1 MCHTEMFIHSFVQS
15 HLMHKCNGWLLWK
28 WMVDVPSDFQG
39 SPMVSAI
46 CAWLV
51 AMLPPPEHARF
62 LEEDG
67 KRAWRWSMTQLEKLM
82 EVCLRCHAE
91 NTLAAA
97 FFIFQPVSSGQVA
110 KAKGFGVQTCQ
121 PSLLAGL
128 FTLWPGLKH
137 LE

>member
-1 MCHTEMFIHSFVQS
+1 
-15 HLMHKCNGWLLWK
+15 
-28 WMVDVPSDFQG
+28 MVDVPSDFQG

-51 AMLPPPEHARF
+51 AMLPPIEHARF

-67 KRAWRWSMTQLEKLM
+67 KRAWRWSVAQLEKLM

-97 FFIFQPVSSGQVA
+97 FFIFQPVSIRQVVPA
-110 KAKGFGVQTCQ
+110 
-121 PSLLAGL
+121 
-128 FTLWPGLKH
+128 FTLSRALYTVAWAEASGITFVMLYNSYTGEQQTGGASLH
-137 LE
+137 S

>member
-1 MCHTEMFIHSFVQS
+1 
-15 HLMHKCNGWLLWK
+15 
-28 WMVDVPSDFQG
+28 
-39 SPMVSAI
+39 MVSAI

-51 AMLPPPEHARF
+51 AMLPPTEHAHF
-62 LEEDG
+62 VEEDG
-67 KRAWRWSMTQLEKLM
+67 KRAWRWSMAQLEKLM

-97 FFIFQPVSSGQVA
+97 FFIFQPVSSGQVPE
-110 KAKGFGVQTCQ
+110 GFGVQTCQ
-121 PSLLAGL
+121 FSLLAGL